1 MEIFMKKITFDC
13 DNTFGVNN
21 CDVDD
26 GLALLYLLGRK
37 EANLIGITSCYGNS
51 TIETTFS
58 NTKRMLKEIGR
69 EDIPVY
75 KGEEKPNKIESP
87 AAKFLA
93 EQAQKFK
100 GELSILATGSLTNL
114 WAAAQIDPNFFSN
127 LKEIVLMGGITEPL
141 LVGNEKKEI
150 KELNFSCDPKATLEV
165 LTQSCPVSTAT
176 GNNCLAA
183 YFTADEFKNRLENNK
198 NGAGSYIYEKTGY
211 WFGHADKNYKLDG
224 FFNWDVVSAVYLMH
238 PELFKPSETHLRLS
252 EEDLKTG
259 YLRINAT
266 KENANATIFLPKIKD
281 LEAFKEEVYSGWLQA
296 KIKIA

>member
-1 MEIFMKKITFDC
+1 MKKITFDC

-58 NTKRMLKEIGR
+58 NTKRML
-69 EDIPVY
+69 
-75 KGEEKPNKIESP
+75 
-87 AAKFLA
+87 
-93 EQAQKFK
+93 
-100 GELSILATGSLTNL
+100 
-114 WAAAQIDPNFFSN
+114 
-127 LKEIVLMGGITEPL
+127 
-141 LVGNEKKEI
+141 KEI

-211 WFGHADKNYKLDG
+211 
-224 FFNWDVVSAVYLMH
+224 
-238 PELFKPSETHLRLS
+238 
-252 EEDLKTG
+252 
-259 YLRINAT
+259 LRINAT